1 MIGVG
6 AITGM
11 TISEIPQI
19 GDDIMVAGSGI
30 VKMQLQGIL
39 QLFPVEICIAL
50 SGYRG
55 DGDLVAD
62 IADATHRVGDDEAY
76 IIGAGFIISMSWIF
90 GIAILAISEMPDIGD
105 DVMITG
111 RGIDKIPLK
120 ATGILFP
127 FKFGIA
133 FRRCCHRDFVAY
145 IAYTTG
151 VVRDDEAHIIV
162 TGSIVAV
169 IRIGAIA

>member
-1 MIGVG
+1 MIGVSS
-6 AITGM
+6 ITGM
-11 TISEIPQI
+11 TIPEIPQI

-62 IADATHRVGDDEAY
+62 ITYTTYRVGNNETY

-90 GIAILAISEMPDIGD
+90 GIAILAVPEMPDIGD
-105 DVMITG
+105 DVVIAG
-111 RGIDKIPLK
+111 GGIDKVYFK
-120 ATGILFP
+120 ASGILFP

-151 VVRDDEAHIIV
+151 VVRDDEAHIIG
-162 TGSIVAV
+162 TGRIVGV